1 MLGPIEKAALAVLLL
16 VLMAGMGAALSV
28 EQFKQVARAPKG
40 LLIGLASQF
49 GWMPFIAWLLGR
61 ALGLDPLIALS
72 LIVVGCTP
80 GGTTSNLFAYYTRAD
95 LALSITMTVVSS
107 VVAVVAMPSILYL
120 YTRSLGL
127 GSLEVPFGGIATT
140 LALMLVPLS
149 LGMWLRRRNPER
161 AAKLE
166 RMGGLSG
173 IAVLLL
179 LIVSGLVRN
188 RELLFTLPAAHVS
201 AALALGVLGMTL
213 GWLGARVLGLGVE
226 QRRAVS
232 FETGIQNSPLAI
244 AVVIASFPEAT
255 SDRMLPIPLLYALLV
270 LVSAT
275 LVTALLRRVD
285 RQRSRA

>member
-16 VLMAGMGAALSV
+16 VLMAGMGAALSL
-28 EQFKQVARAPKG
+28 EQFKRVVRAPRG

-49 GWMPFIAWLLGR
+49 GWMPLVAWALAR
-61 ALGLDPLIALS
+61 ALGLDPVVALA

-95 LALSITMTVVSS
+95 LALSISMTVVSS
-107 VVAVVAMPSILYL
+107 VVAVVAMPAILFL

-127 GSLEVPFGGIATT
+127 GALTVPFGGIVTT
-140 LALMLVPLS
+140 LALMLVPLTI
-149 LGMWLRRRNPER
+149 GMVVRARDEDR
-161 AAKLE
+161 AARLE
-166 RMGGLSG
+166 RLGSWSG

-188 RELLFTLPAAHVS
+188 RALLLSLPVAHVV
-201 AALALGVLGMTL
+201 AALALGVLGMGL
-213 GWLGARVLGLGVE
+213 GWLGARALGLGSE

-244 AVVIASFPEAT
+244 AVVAASFPEAVA
-255 SDRMLPIPLLYALLV
+255 DQMLPIPLLYALLV
-270 LVSAT
+270 LVTAT
-275 LVTALLRRVD
+275 VVTAVMRRLD
-285 RQRSRA
+285 